1 MDRRDFIKNITAASV
16 ALAGAAALAD
26 EHKHGEKGEAKEESK
41 AAAGASEKFAL
52 LIKSASACLTA
63 GTLCLDH
70 CLRLLAD
77 GDKSLGACAKAVRQM
92 LPLCDALLQLASE
105 QSAYGKDIAAI
116 CAKACKD
123 CAEVCKEHA
132 DHHQECKDCLE
143 ACNDCAKSCEAFAA

>member
-1 MDRRDFIKNITAASV
+1 MAHHPHEYIGDDVPVDVDGDDMYYR
-16 ALAGAAALAD
+16 
-26 EHKHGEKGEAKEESK
+26 
-41 AAAGASEKFAL
+41 
-52 LIKSASACLTA
+52 
-63 GTLCLDH
+63 
-70 CLRLLAD
+70 RLLAD